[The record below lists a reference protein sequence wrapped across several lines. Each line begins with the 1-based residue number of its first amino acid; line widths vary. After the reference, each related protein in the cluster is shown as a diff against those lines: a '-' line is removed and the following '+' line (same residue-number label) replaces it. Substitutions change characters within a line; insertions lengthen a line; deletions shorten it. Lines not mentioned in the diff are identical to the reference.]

1 MADLH
6 RVFMVFTHL
15 IGFVPWMCSF
25 EMRMFPNRTS
35 AASERCGLQSTE
47 AAEMKGETH
56 PQCRGQGALSQSQPS
71 HNVKG

>member
-25 EMRMFPNRTS
+25 EMRMFPIRTS
-35 AASERCGLQSTE
+35 SASSGLQSTE
-47 AAEMKGETH
+47 AAEMKGEIR
-56 PQCRGQGALSQSQPS
+56 PQHRGQGAPRQPS